1 LRHDTNC
8 RKGFQALNTHTETTP
23 ATNVLADF
31 TSLNLVE
38 PLMQAVTESGY
49 TKPTPIQAQSIP
61 ALLEGHDLLG
71 LAQTGTGKTA
81 AFTLPMLQRMMANR
95 KQPQPKSMRALIL
108 TPTRELA
115 VQINDSIKTYGR
127 HLPLRSTVIFGGVGQ
142 MPQVN
147 TMRRGIDLVVATPGR
162 LLDLMNQGHITLTSV
177 EFFVLDEADRM
188 LDMGFIRDIK
198 KIVGFLPARRQTLLF
213 SATMPNDVSDLAQ
226 SLLTKPKR
234 VEVVPQSTTA
244 ERIDQI
250 VYMVTRAN
258 KRKLLS
264 NLLAAPDVTRTIVF
278 TRTKRGADRV
288 AENLERDGFSSAA
301 IHGNKGQNAR
311 QIALN
316 SFRNGSVKVLV
327 ATDIAARGID
337 IDNISHVVNF
347 DLPLE
352 PESYVHRIG
361 RTARAGATG
370 IAISLCDGEERSLLR
385 DIEKIVRMKIPV
397 VDDHPL
403 AVGSEAEGGEQ
414 ITLQR
419 AQNIRESREMDQA
432 RNGERRGSGRGGQR
446 GRDQRGGEQRRDRNR
461 QDGNRD
467 GQRPGEKSFGEKRG
481 RSTQPRGEARQERS
495 HNQPPV
501 RQAEQRPDRPRRDE
515 SRAERPHRDERGH
528 RHEGSNRDERGH
540 QHDGESRFEAER
552 RMAATRQHRGDSQ
565 QKPVRPDGEHRRID
579 YRARAEQ
586 DGRGQAPRGR
596 QGGGQP
602 GGQGAGQ
609 RPHRAGK
616 SQPRG

>member
-1 LRHDTNC
+1 M
-8 RKGFQALNTHTETTP
+8 NTHTPT
-23 ATNVLADF
+23 AGTNDVLADF
-31 TSLNLVE
+31 ASLNLVE

-81 AFTLPMLQRMMANR
+81 AFTLPMLQRLMAHR

-142 MPQVN
+142 VPQIN
-147 TMRRGIDLVVATPGR
+147 TMRRGIDLLVATPGR
-162 LLDLMNQGHITLTSV
+162 LLDLMNQGHVTLSSV

-188 LDMGFIRDIK
+188 LDMGFIRDIR
-198 KIVGFLPARRQTLLF
+198 KIVAALPARRQTLLF
-213 SATMPNDVSDLAQ
+213 SATMPADVTDLAH

-250 VYMVTRAN
+250 IYMVPRAN
-258 KRKLLS
+258 KRKLLAE
-264 NLLAAPDVTRTIVF
+264 LLSAPDVTRTIVF

-288 AENLERDGFSSAA
+288 AENLERDGHSSAA
-301 IHGNKGQNAR
+301 IHGNKGQSAR

-361 RTARAGATG
+361 RTGRAGAAG

-385 DIEKIVRMKIPV
+385 DIEKIVRMKLPV

-403 AVGSEAEGGEQ
+403 AVGADTDSGEQ
-414 ITLQR
+414 ITLAKAQR
-419 AQNIRESREMDQA
+419 IRETRELDQSRREH
-432 RNGERRGSGRGGQR
+432 RTGEDR
-446 GRDQRGGEQRRDRNR
+446 GRRSS
-461 QDGNRD
+461 
-467 GQRPGEKSFGEKRG
+467 PKRG
-481 RSTQPRGEARQERS
+481 ESRHERNHNRKPDHAGQES
-495 HNQPPV
+495 
-501 RQAEQRPDRPRRDE
+501 RPH
-515 SRAERPHRDERGH
+515 RAERPAQNDRPQRSEQHQRGERPL
-528 RHEGSNRDERGH
+528 REDRPQRSDAQRSERPQRNDH
-540 QHDGESRFEAER
+540 PQRSDRPQRNDRPQRMEEGESRFEAER
-552 RMAATRQHRGDSQ
+552 RMAAARHGAAPRHRD
-565 QKPVRPDGEHRRID
+565 PVRPDGEQRRID
-579 YRARAEQ
+579 YRGRAEQ
-586 DGRGQAPRGR
+586 PERAQREKR
-596 QGGGQP
+596 GGGQRP
-602 GGQGAGQ
+602 Q
-609 RPHRAGK
+609 RTGK
-616 SQPRG
+616 GSPR

>member
-1 LRHDTNC
+1 M
-8 RKGFQALNTHTETTP
+8 NTHTQTKP
-23 ATNVLADF
+23 ADRILADF
-31 TSLNLVE
+31 ASLNLVE

-81 AFTLPMLQRMMANR
+81 AFVLPMLQRMMANR

-127 HLPLRSTVIFGGVGQ
+127 HLPLRSTVIFGGVGSV
-142 MPQVN
+142 PQVN
-147 TMRRGIDLVVATPGR
+147 TMRRGIDFVVATPGR
-162 LLDLMNQGHITLTSV
+162 LLDLMNQGHVSLSSV

-188 LDMGFIRDIK
+188 LDMGFIRDIR
-198 KIVGFLPARRQTLLF
+198 KIVAALPARRQTLLF
-213 SATMPNDVSDLAQ
+213 SATMPHDVADLAN

-250 VYMVTRAN
+250 VYMVPKAN
-258 KRKLLS
+258 KRR
-264 NLLAAPDVTRTIVF
+264 LLAELLNGEGVTRSIVF

-288 AENLERDGFSSAA
+288 SEQLERDGIRSAA
-301 IHGNKGQNAR
+301 IHGNKGQSAR
-311 QIALN
+311 QIALG
-316 SFRNGSVKVLV
+316 SFRNGNVKVLV

-337 IDNISHVVNF
+337 IDNISHVVNY

-385 DIEKIVRMKIPV
+385 DIEKVVRMKIPV

-403 AVGSEAEGGEQ
+403 AVGGGDTAGEQ
-414 ITLQR
+414 VTLQR
-419 AQNIRESREMDQA
+419 AQSLRQDREVQQA
-432 RNGERRGSGRGGQR
+432 RRGHRGGN
-446 GRDQRGGEQRRDRNR
+446 GGGDRNR
-461 QDGNRD
+461 GSQ
-467 GQRPGEKSFGEKRG
+467 KRG
-481 RSTQPRGEARQERS
+481 ERSHAGRGERDRAPHKNAEFRGGDFREQEARQPRGERPSLPRGEGRADRNHNRHPEARHENR
-495 HNQPPV
+495 N
-501 RQAEQRPDRPRRDE
+501 ARPQRRDE
-515 SRAERPHRDERGH
+515 G
-528 RHEGSNRDERGH
+528 
-540 QHDGESRFEAER
+540 GESRFEAER
-552 RMAATRQHRGDSQ
+552 RLAGGHHNDARRHDSARAGEPRRD
-565 QKPVRPDGEHRRID
+565 PVRPDGEHRRID

-586 DGRGQAPRGR
+586 GERKPPVHRGPGSERSRGSNKSSPR
-596 QGGGQP
+596 
-602 GGQGAGQ
+602 
-609 RPHRAGK
+609 K
-616 SQPRG
+616 

>member
-1 LRHDTNC
+1 MNC
-8 RKGFQALNTHTETTP
+8 HKGITALNTQTQTTP
-23 ATNVLADF
+23 ATNILGDF
-31 TSLNLVE
+31 ASLNLVE

-81 AFTLPMLQRMMANR
+81 AFVLPMLQRMMANR

-127 HLPLRSTVIFGGVGQ
+127 HLPLRSTVIFGGVGSV
-142 MPQVN
+142 PQIN
-147 TMRRGIDLVVATPGR
+147 TMRRGVDFVVATPGR
-162 LLDLMNQGHITLTSV
+162 LLDLMNQGHVSLSSV

-188 LDMGFIRDIK
+188 LDMGFIRDIR
-198 KIVGFLPARRQTLLF
+198 KIVASLPVRRQTLLF
-213 SATMPNDVSDLAQ
+213 SATMPNEIADLAN

-250 VYMVTRAN
+250 VYMVSKTN
-258 KRKLLS
+258 KRR
-264 NLLAAPDVTRTIVF
+264 LLAELLNGPGVTRSIVF

-288 AENLERDGFSSAA
+288 SEQLERDGIRSAA
-301 IHGNKGQNAR
+301 IHGNKGQSAR
-311 QIALN
+311 QTALG

-337 IDNISHVVNF
+337 VDGISHVVNY

-385 DIEKIVRMKIPV
+385 DIEKVVRMKIPV

-403 AVGSEAEGGEQ
+403 AMSSAGEAANGEQ
-414 ITLQR
+414 ITLHR
-419 AQNIRESREMDQA
+419 AQSIRQDQE
-432 RNGERRGSGRGGQR
+432 RNSGRGPR
-446 GRDQRGGEQRRDRNR
+446 RGGGNGAGHGGGDRNR
-461 QDGNRD
+461 GGKARGERSHAPRGDRAPTKNADFRGGDFREQEAR
-467 GQRPGEKSFGEKRG
+467 QPHTERPA
-481 RSTQPRGEARQERS
+481 QPRGEARADRS
-495 HNQPPV
+495 HNRQPEAREA
-501 RQAEQRPDRPRRDE
+501 RQPRRDDRPRRDE
-515 SRAERPHRDERGH
+515 G
-528 RHEGSNRDERGH
+528 
-540 QHDGESRFEAER
+540 GESRFESER
-552 RMAATRQHRGDSQ
+552 RKAGGQRSEGRRSDAPVRASEPRRE
-565 QKPVRPDGEHRRID
+565 PVRPDGEHRRID

-586 DGRGQAPRGR
+586 GERAKPGVHRG
-596 QGGGQP
+596 P
-602 GGQGAGQ
+602 GSS
-609 RPHRAGK
+609 RPAR
-616 SQPRG
+616 

>member
-1 LRHDTNC
+1 M
-8 RKGFQALNTHTETTP
+8 NTHTQTTP
-23 ATNVLADF
+23 ATKVLADF
-31 TSLNLVE
+31 ASLNLVE

-49 TKPTPIQAQSIP
+49 TTPTPIQAQSIP

-81 AFTLPMLQRMMANR
+81 AFVLPMLQRMMANR
-95 KQPQPKSMRALIL
+95 KQPQPKSARALIL

-127 HLPLRSTVIFGGVGQ
+127 HLPLRSTVIFGGVGSV
-142 MPQVN
+142 PQIN
-147 TMRRGIDLVVATPGR
+147 TMRRGVDFVVATPGR
-162 LLDLMNQGHITLTSV
+162 LLDLMNQGHVSLSSV

-188 LDMGFIRDIK
+188 LDMGFIRDIR
-198 KIVGFLPARRQTLLF
+198 KIVATLPVRRQTLLF
-213 SATMPNDVSDLAQ
+213 SATMPNEIADLAN

-250 VYMVTRAN
+250 VYMVPKAA
-258 KRKLLS
+258 KRRVLADLL
-264 NLLAAPDVTRTIVF
+264 NGPGVTRSIVF

-288 AENLERDGFSSAA
+288 SEQLERDGIRSAA
-301 IHGNKGQNAR
+301 IHGNKGQSAR
-311 QIALN
+311 QIALG

-337 IDNISHVVNF
+337 VDGISHVVNY

-403 AVGSEAEGGEQ
+403 AKGGSDAGAGEQ
-414 ITLQR
+414 ITLHR
-419 AQNIRESREMDQA
+419 AQSIRQDQERTQSRGPSRGG
-432 RNGERRGSGRGGQR
+432 RNGAGHGGGDRNRGGQAR
-446 GRDQRGGEQRRDRNR
+446 GEHRGERGHAARGDRDRAPAKNADFRGGDFREQEAR
-461 QDGNRD
+461 QPR
-467 GQRPGEKSFGEKRG
+467 GEAQPRAA
-481 RSTQPRGEARQERS
+481 RSTQPRGEARGDRS
-495 HNQPPV
+495 HNRHP
-501 RQAEQRPDRPRRDE
+501 ETRPENRDARPRRDDRPRRDE
-515 SRAERPHRDERGH
+515 G
-528 RHEGSNRDERGH
+528 
-540 QHDGESRFEAER
+540 GESRFEAER
-552 RMAATRQHRGDSQ
+552 RQAGGHRPEPVRVAEPRRE
-565 QKPVRPDGEHRRID
+565 PVRPDGEHRRID

-586 DGRGQAPRGR
+586 SERKPGVHRGPGSNRSPRTE
-596 QGGGQP
+596 
-602 GGQGAGQ
+602 
-609 RPHRAGK
+609 K
-616 SQPRG
+616 STPRS

>member
-1 LRHDTNC
+1 
-8 RKGFQALNTHTETTP
+8 LNTHTETTP

-31 TSLNLVE
+31 ASLKLVE

-142 MPQVN
+142 VPQIN
-147 TMRRGIDLVVATPGR
+147 TMRRGVDLVVATPGR
-162 LLDLMNQGHITLTSV
+162 LLDLMNQGHVTLTSV

-213 SATMPNDVSDLAQ
+213 SATMPNDVADLAN

-250 VYMVTRAN
+250 VYMVSRAN

-264 NLLAAPDVTRTIVF
+264 DLLGAPDVTRTIVF

-316 SFRNGSVKVLV
+316 AFRNGSVKVLV

-403 AVGSEAEGGEQ
+403 SGGSDAEGGEQ

-419 AQNIRESREMDQA
+419 AQNIREAREMDQA
-432 RNGERRGSGRGGQR
+432 RSGDRRGGRGGQR
-446 GRDQRGGEQRRDRNR
+446 GGSQRNGEQRGGEQRRDRNR

-467 GQRPGEKSFGEKRG
+467 GQRQGEKHLGEKRG

-495 HNQPPV
+495 HNQRPEH
-501 RQAEQRPDRPRRDE
+501 RAEQRQDRPRRDE
-515 SRAERPHRDERGH
+515 GRADRPHRDERGH
-528 RHEGSNRDERGH
+528 RHEGGHRDERGH
-540 QHDGESRFEAER
+540 RHEGESRFEAER
-552 RMAATRQHRGDSQ
+552 RMAAARPHRGDGQ
-565 QKPVRPDGEHRRID
+565 RPAVRPDGEHRRID

-586 DGRGQAPRGR
+586 GEGSGQRRGQG
-596 QGGGQP
+596 
-602 GGQGAGQ
+602 GQ
-609 RPHRAGK
+609 RPHRGGK
-616 SQPRG
+616 GQPRG